1 MIRLNPNI
9 STRLTN
15 AISYNFAGLPIGKKR
30 VPVKSDLKK
39 YDVVIVGG
47 NLAPILSNH
56 LDKVVEDKASVF
68 VANDNPS
75 YWIAPLRGFYEKG
88 LYFINLL

>member
-1 MIRLNPNI
+1 MIRINTKI
-9 STRLTN
+9 STCLTN
-15 AISYNFAGLPIGKKR
+15 SITYNFAGLPIGKKR
-30 VPVKSDLKK
+30 VAVKGDLNK

-56 LDKVVEDKASVF
+56 LDNVVQDKASIF
-68 VANDNPS
+68 LANDNPS

-88 LYFINLL
+88 L